1 MFTTATTARITA
13 FFAAPL
19 AAHRAFA
26 TRPQPTLPT
35 GLLALFKRAQAT
47 AAPAVSGVRKLQ
59 AGASVRIARPMG
71 STVFC
76 EAGTLW
82 LTFDNEPQDLIVEA
96 GQSYHC
102 TMASGLLIHALGNA
116 RLSVDHAPGQHLA
129 GARTQRA

>member
-13 FFAAPL
+13 FFAAP
-19 AAHRAFA
+19 RA
-26 TRPQPTLPT
+26 P
-35 GLLALFKRAQAT
+35 AT
-47 AAPAVSGVRKLQ
+47 AAPAVSGARKLE

-129 GARTQRA
+129 GARTQHA

>member
-26 TRPQPTLPT
+26 TRRQPTLPT
-35 GLLALFKRAQAT
+35 GLLALFKRAPAA
-47 AAPAVSGVRKLQ
+47 AAPAVSSVRKLE
-59 AGASVRIARPMG
+59 ARASVRIARPMG

-82 LTFDNEPQDLIVEA
+82 LTFDNQTQDLIVEA
-96 GQSYHC
+96 GQSYLC
-102 TMASGLLIHALGNA
+102 TMASGLLIHALA
-116 RLSVDHAPGQHLA
+116 DSRLSVNCASTPPL
-129 GARTQRA
+129 